1 MENKTH
7 HLTESKIFCMAPWV
21 HTHIWPNGDVYPC
34 CMADTHRPVA
44 NYKTEG
50 DLKSV
55 WNSEKYKSLRK
66 NMINGVESSECNK
79 CYEQEKHGKYN
90 LRKQLTDEY
99 AHLYDVVTQTQENGY
114 LDSLELRYLD
124 IRFSNICN
132 LTCRTCGPDLSSSWG
147 VERAAKFPEMK
158 IPSFVRIESSSKN
171 KEFWDDL
178 SQYIEKVDRI
188 YFAGGEPLLMQEH
201 YNILEYL
208 IKREQFDIKI
218 YYNTNFS
225 TFDFK
230 GTSILEYWK
239 KFNKIVVCASLD
251 GSYEKGEFIRKG
263 LKWDTVVENRI
274 RMKEE
279 CPNVRFILAP
289 TVSVFNADHV
299 LDFYNEWL
307 ELGLV
312 DEYDIQFNVLLF
324 PDAYRIAL
332 LPDDIKTKIVN
343 QIDGIIEKTDIALT
357 LPNSKRHSIVTQ
369 FVSEIQQFK
378 NALLSKIDKND
389 QERLIIELN
398 NRINELDTD
407 RNESTWDM
415 FPDLISLKR

>member
-1 MENKTH
+1 MTNKSY
-7 HLTESKIFCMAPWV
+7 HLTESKTFCMAPWV

-34 CMADTHRPVA
+34 CMSETDKPVA
-44 NYKTEG
+44 NYKTLG

-66 NMINGVESSECNK
+66 NMINDTESTECSR

-99 AHLYDVVTQTQENGY
+99 GHLYDLVSETQEDGH
-114 LDSLELRYLD
+114 LETLKLHYLD

-147 VERAAKFPEMK
+147 LARATKFPEQN
-158 IPSFVRIESSSKN
+158 IPAFIRIESSSKN

-178 SQYIEKVDRI
+178 SQYIEHVDRI

-201 YNILEYL
+201 YNMLDYL
-208 IKREQFDIKI
+208 VERELFDIKI

-225 TFDFK
+225 TLDFK
-230 GTSILEYWK
+230 GASVLEYWK

-251 GSYEKGEFIRKG
+251 GSHEQGEFIRKG
-263 LKWDTVVENRI
+263 LEWDKVVENRI

-289 TVSVFNADHV
+289 TISVFNADHV
-299 LDFYNEWL
+299 LDFYNEWVKM
-307 ELGLV
+307 GLV
-312 DEYDIQFNVLLF
+312 EEYDIQFNVLLF
-324 PDAYRIAL
+324 PPAYRIAL
-332 LPDDIKTKIVN
+332 LPDDIKASVVNKIDSIVKKANDRPEQETTKKRSIVN
-343 QIDGIIEKTDIALT
+343 QFL
-357 LPNSKRHSIVTQ
+357 
-369 FVSEIQQFK
+369 SEIQQFK
-378 NALLSKIDKND
+378 NALLIKLDDEEREKLLID
-389 QERLIIELN
+389 LN

-407 RNESTWDM
+407 RNESTWET
-415 FPDLISLKR
+415 FPNLITMRK